1 MLVELEAAFQ
11 LSGKTSLSSQ
21 VWSHTASYNTEVN
34 SQDIPQISIRWND
47 KDSTQQQCFF
57 TQDTNTLALAN

>member
-21 VWSHTASYNTEVN
+21 VWSHTANYNSEVN
-34 SQDIPQISIRWND
+34 SQDILQMKIHRNGMDLI
-47 KDSTQQQCFF
+47 QHQCFF
-57 TQDTNTLALAN
+57 TQALAK